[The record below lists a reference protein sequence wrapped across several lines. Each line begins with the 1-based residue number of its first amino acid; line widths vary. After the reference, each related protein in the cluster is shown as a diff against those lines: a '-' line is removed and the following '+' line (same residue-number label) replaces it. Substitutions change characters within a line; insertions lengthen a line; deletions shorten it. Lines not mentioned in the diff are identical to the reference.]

1 MTARKKCKKLRQAR
15 HACLGASY
23 LELTASLFILS
34 VGILGSFQL
43 FHFTL
48 DRMRVVKEDG
58 IAMCAVQNEIE
69 WLRARPFE
77 EIALGEGPFAS
88 STPETS
94 QLVNA
99 QSRVQVDFVNPM
111 QPDLKRVEAIVT
123 WRGDQGRTVTRRV
136 VTLLADK
143 RATP

>member
-1 MTARKKCKKLRQAR
+1 MTARKTGKHLREAR
-15 HACLGASY
+15 NASLGASY

-43 FHFTL
+43 FHFTM

-58 IAMCAVQNEIE
+58 IAVRAVQNEIE
-69 WLRARPFE
+69 WLRSRSFAE
-77 EIALGEGPFAS
+77 VALGDGPFTS
-88 STPETS
+88 STPETA
-94 QLVNA
+94 QLVNV
-99 QSRVQVDFVNPM
+99 QSSVKVDLFSSVR
-111 QPDLKRVEAIVT
+111 PDLKRVEATLT
-123 WRGDQGRTVTRRV
+123 WRGDQGRTVTRTV